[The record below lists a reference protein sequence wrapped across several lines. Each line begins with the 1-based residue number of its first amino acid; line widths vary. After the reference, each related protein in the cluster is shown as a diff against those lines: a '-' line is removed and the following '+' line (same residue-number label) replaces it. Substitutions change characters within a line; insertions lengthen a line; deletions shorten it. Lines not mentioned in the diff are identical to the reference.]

1 MLLQEQIEALK
12 RFAEDLLN
20 MDKITSLEC
29 SFHSQYSIDKK
40 EYLAFARKLYA
51 LCQEALQSKQKL
63 ISLGD

>member
-1 MLLQEQIEALK
+1 MLIL
-12 RFAEDLLN
+12 FPP
-20 MDKITSLEC
+20 
-29 SFHSQYSIDKK
+29 YSIDKK